1 MNILITGIHGFVG
14 SNLVVALKEHH
25 SLYGL
30 DIVAPEKEG
39 VVKTFAWKD
48 LETTSF
54 PMQQLLKFDAIIH
67 LAGKAHDTKNQSA
80 SQVYFDINTGLT
92 QKIFDFF
99 LESSAK
105 KFIFFSSVKAVAD
118 SVVGDVL
125 TEDVI
130 PTPVGPYGESKIA
143 AENYIKESFILPTT
157 SPEYLL
163 PLNSPVNQ
171 GRTTSG
177 EDENVRYSDKRVYIL
192 RPCMI
197 HGPGNKGNLNLLY
210 NVVKKGIPWPLGDF
224 ENKRSFT
231 SIDNLCYVVE
241 GLLTKDVASGIY
253 HMGDDE
259 ALSTNELI
267 ALMCEAMGKEPH
279 IWKMNRKM
287 MEGCAGLGTL
297 LHLPLNTERLRKLTE
312 NYVVSNEKIKLA
324 LGIDRM
330 PVRAADGIMKTI
342 RSFTTGSTE

>member
-14 SNLVVALKEHH
+14 SNLVIALREYHA
-25 SLYGL
+25 LYGL
-30 DIVAPEKEG
+30 DIITPEKEG
-39 VVKTFAWKD
+39 VVKTFSWKD
-48 LETTSF
+48 IETTSF
-54 PMQQLLKFDAIIH
+54 PMQFLPKFDAIIH

-105 KFIFFSSVKAVAD
+105 RFIFFSSVKAAAD
-118 SVVGDVL
+118 SVVGDML

-143 AENYIKESFILPTT
+143 AEEYILSKL
-157 SPEYLL
+157 
-163 PLNSPVNQ
+163 
-171 GRTTSG
+171 RSG
-177 EDENVRYSDKRVYIL
+177 HGELKVAMQRDKQVYIL

-342 RSFTTGSTE
+342 RSF

>member
-14 SNLVVALKEHH
+14 SNLVIALREYHA
-25 SLYGL
+25 LYGL
-30 DIVAPEKEG
+30 DIITPEKEG
-39 VVKTFAWKD
+39 VVKTFSWKD
-48 LETTSF
+48 IETTSF
-54 PMQQLLKFDAIIH
+54 PMQFLPKFDAIIH

-105 KFIFFSSVKAVAD
+105 RFIFFSSVKAAAD
-118 SVVGDVL
+118 SVVEDML

-143 AENYIKESFILPTT
+143 AEEYILSKLRSEH
-157 SPEYLL
+157 
-163 PLNSPVNQ
+163 
-171 GRTTSG
+171 G
-177 EDENVRYSDKRVYIL
+177 ELKVAMQRDKRVYIL

-342 RSFTTGSTE
+342 RSF

>member
-14 SNLVVALKEHH
+14 SNLIIALKKRHV
-25 SLYGL
+25 LYGL

-39 VVKTFAWKD
+39 VVKTFAWED
-48 LETTSF
+48 IESTSF
-54 PMQQLLKFDAIIH
+54 PMQRLPQFDAIIH
-67 LAGKAHDTKNQSA
+67 LAGKAHDTKNQSVA
-80 SQVYFDINTGLT
+80 QAYFDINTGLT

-99 LESSAK
+99 LESTAK
-105 KFIFFSSVKAVAD
+105 KFIFFSSVKAAAD
-118 SVVGDVL
+118 SVVGDAL
-125 TEDVI
+125 REDVI
-130 PTPVGPYGESKIA
+130 PTPIGPYGERKIA
-143 AENYIKESFILPTT
+143 AENYIL
-157 SPEYLL
+157 
-163 PLNSPVNQ
+163 
-171 GRTTSG
+171 
-177 EDENVRYSDKRVYIL
+177 DKLKNKNEKLKLHDDRKQVYIL

-241 GLLTKDVASGIY
+241 GLLTKNIASGIY

-267 ALMCEAMGKEPH
+267 ALMCEAMGKAPH

-312 NYVVSNEKIKLA
+312 NYVVSNEKIKAA
-324 LGIDRM
+324 LGIERM
-330 PVRAADGIMKTI
+330 PVRAVDGIMKTI
-342 RSFTTGSTE
+342 KSFSN

>member
-1 MNILITGIHGFVG
+1 MNILITGVHGFVG
-14 SNLVVALKEHH
+14 SNLVIALKRHH

-48 LETTSF
+48 IETTSF
-54 PMQQLLKFDAIIH
+54 PMQQLPKFDAIIH

-105 KFIFFSSVKAVAD
+105 RFIFFSSVKAAAD
-118 SVVGDVL
+118 CVVGDML

-143 AENYIKESFILPTT
+143 AEEYILSKLRSEH
-157 SPEYLL
+157 
-163 PLNSPVNQ
+163 
-171 GRTTSG
+171 G
-177 EDENVRYSDKRVYIL
+177 ELKVAMQRDKQVYIL

-312 NYVVSNEKIKLA
+312 NYVVSNEKIKSA

-342 RSFTTGSTE
+342 RSF

>member
-1 MNILITGIHGFVG
+1 MNILITGVHGFVG
-14 SNLVVALKEHH
+14 SNLVIALKGHH

-48 LETTSF
+48 IETTSF
-54 PMQQLLKFDAIIH
+54 PMQQLPKFDAIIH

-105 KFIFFSSVKAVAD
+105 KFIFFSSVKAAAD
-118 SVVGDVL
+118 SVVGDML

-143 AENYIKESFILPTT
+143 AEEYILSKLRSEH
-157 SPEYLL
+157 
-163 PLNSPVNQ
+163 
-171 GRTTSG
+171 G
-177 EDENVRYSDKRVYIL
+177 ELKVAMQRDKRVYIL

-287 MEGCAGLGTL
+287 MAGCAGLGTL

-312 NYVVSNEKIKLA
+312 NYVVSNEKIKSA

-342 RSFTTGSTE
+342 RSF

>member
-1 MNILITGIHGFVG
+1 MNILITGVHGFVG
-14 SNLVVALKEHH
+14 SNLVIALKGHH

-48 LETTSF
+48 IETTSF
-54 PMQQLLKFDAIIH
+54 PMQQLPKFDAIIH

-105 KFIFFSSVKAVAD
+105 KFIFFSSVKAAAD
-118 SVVGDVL
+118 SVVGDML

-143 AENYIKESFILPTT
+143 AEEYILSKLRSEH
-157 SPEYLL
+157 
-163 PLNSPVNQ
+163 
-171 GRTTSG
+171 G
-177 EDENVRYSDKRVYIL
+177 ELKVAMQRDKQVYIL

-342 RSFTTGSTE
+342 RSF

>member
-14 SNLVVALKEHH
+14 SNLVIALKRRH

-48 LETTSF
+48 IETTSF
-54 PMQQLLKFDAIIH
+54 PMQQLPKFDAIIH

-80 SQVYFDINTGLT
+80 SQLYFDINTGLT

-105 KFIFFSSVKAVAD
+105 KFIFFSSVKAAAD
-118 SVVGDVL
+118 SVVGDML

-143 AENYIKESFILPTT
+143 AESYIKEHFILPTT
-157 SPEYLL
+157 SSGYLP
-163 PLNSPVNQ
+163 PLNSPVNR
-171 GRTTSG
+171 GKTTSP
-177 EDENVRYSDKRVYIL
+177 EEENVRYSDKRVYIL

-342 RSFTTGSTE
+342 RSF

>member
-14 SNLVVALKEHH
+14 SNLVIALKRHH

-39 VVKTFAWKD
+39 IVKTFAWKD
-48 LETTSF
+48 IETTSF
-54 PMQQLLKFDAIIH
+54 PMQQLPKFDAIIH

-80 SQVYFDINTGLT
+80 SQLYFDINTGLT

-105 KFIFFSSVKAVAD
+105 KFIFFSSVKAAAD
-118 SVVGDVL
+118 SVVGDML

-143 AENYIKESFILPTT
+143 AESYIKEHFILPTT
-157 SPEYLL
+157 SSGYLP
-163 PLNSPVNQ
+163 PLNSPVNR
-171 GRTTSG
+171 GKTTSP
-177 EDENVRYSDKRVYIL
+177 EEENVRYSDKRVYIL

-312 NYVVSNEKIKLA
+312 NYVVSNEKIKSA

-330 PVRAADGIMKTI
+330 PVRARM
-342 RSFTTGSTE
+342 E